1 MSSVE
6 TVKHNRPYLFSLRAR
21 GSGSENVR
29 LGRSSEMCADGE
41 FVSHGLQI
49 SQLCVLWW
57 NILRDNKMY
66 ISGGVYFFFEQREE
80 TPSRVNIGCLV
91 AS

>member
-49 SQLCVLWW
+49 SQLCVLW
-57 NILRDNKMY
+57 
-66 ISGGVYFFFEQREE
+66 
-80 TPSRVNIGCLV
+80 
-91 AS
+91 